1 MHSMFHY
8 IRRKL
13 ELNYIGSTLLIFLI
27 LIAITV
33 TEYIFAIENVS
44 NGIVLS
50 LLLTLTIYIIISVTE
65 MEKDFVK
72 SAESLALLP
81 LYVLFTSSLP
91 WFFINQQ
98 YLLPAVYSIILA
110 LCFWHIYEHD
120 VDMADFG
127 LRSPHA
133 VKYAIAGA
141 LMAVP
146 TGITEYLILTP
157 APAFPSFG
165 LDHLLLDA
173 VYRIFFVGLAE
184 ELLFRGI
191 IFNDLRRVFDW
202 KIGLLA
208 QGAMFGIMHL
218 TWRSSYEVLFTFL
231 AGVLLGYFYYRT
243 KSLIGPI
250 VMHGVN
256 NIILVSVMPYLYPA
270 MLEWLK

>member
-1 MHSMFHY
+1 MFHY
-8 IRRKL
+8 IQKRLK
-13 ELNYIGSTLLIFLI
+13 LNYIVSTLLNFLI

-50 LLLTLTIYIIISVTE
+50 LFLTLAIYIIISITE
-65 MEKDFVK
+65 MEKSFAK

-110 LCFWHIYEHD
+110 LCFWHIHEHD
-120 VDMADFG
+120 VDLADFG
-127 LRSPHA
+127 FRSPDA
-133 VKYAIAGA
+133 VKHAIMGA

-165 LDHLLLDA
+165 LEHLLLDA
-173 VYRIFFVGLAE
+173 FYMLFFVGLAE

-191 IFNDLRRVFDW
+191 IFNDLSRVFNW

-218 TWRSSYEVLFTFL
+218 TWRSSYEVAFTFL

-256 NIILVSVMPYLYPA
+256 NVILVSVMPYLYPGILA
-270 MLEWLK
+270 WFK